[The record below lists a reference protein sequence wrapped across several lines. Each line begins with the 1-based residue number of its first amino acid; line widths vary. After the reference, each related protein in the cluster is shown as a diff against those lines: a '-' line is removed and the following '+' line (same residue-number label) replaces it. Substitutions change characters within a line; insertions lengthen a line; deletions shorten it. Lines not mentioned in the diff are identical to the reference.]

1 MRTRIVRAMRATVLG
16 AAATSLTLAAL
27 TPASAGTPIPPRLR
41 AALAPATAYVV
52 NNGSKTVTPVNTAT
66 NVAGKPIKVGSDPDP
81 IAVTPNGKTVYVA
94 NQQNSGTITPVSTA
108 TSTAGKPIPVG
119 SDPVAIAI
127 TPNGKT
133 AYV

>member
-94 NQQNSGTITPVSTA
+94 SEGAGTITPISTA
-108 TSTAGKPIPVG
+108 TNVAGKPIAAGTIPVT
-119 SDPVAIAI
+119 IAV
-127 TPNGKT
+127 TP
-133 AYV
+133 